1 MLARFRAEGE
11 ASAEAL
17 AAVQVRRTVP
27 WLVDP
32 LPPAVL
38 ACAGIMELFGH
49 GQDIAESLGMRKP
62 ATDRL
67 RHLFASPS

>member
-1 MLARFRAEGE
+1 M
-11 ASAEAL
+11 
-17 AAVQVRRTVP
+17 QVRRTVP